1 MYAITED
8 EAETKNQGN
17 KQIETSLKLHHSA
30 IYILKNSIGFPGT
43 LNLRSVCCTLVLLEY
58 M

>member
-1 MYAITED
+1 MYVITEH

-17 KQIETSLKLHHSA
+17 KQIETSLHLHHSA

-43 LNLRSVCCTLVLLEY
+43 LNLRS
-58 M
+58 